1 MSLKATVTCV
11 RHMTVRGKDYIRV
24 DLKQGNSEFLCLLKS
39 GKPIPKVGSEFDIGE
54 DGLLL

>member
-1 MSLKATVTCV
+1 
-11 RHMTVRGKDYIRV
+11 MTVHGRDYVRV
-24 DLKQGNSEFLCLLKS
+24 DLKQGNSEFFCLLKS

>member
-1 MSLKATVTCV
+1 MSLKATVTGV
-11 RHMTVRGKDYIRV
+11 RRMTVHGRDYVRV
-24 DLKQGNSEFLCLLKS
+24 DLKQGNSEFFCLLKS